1 MRRIY
6 FPCSTKHRQELPSNT
21 EASCLSASLPAFGL
35 FQPVPPVRETVFPAN
50 SPVFCPSRSNPI
62 PTRQFLLLDQG
73 AIARLRCR
81 NWLAPWFRDQTTGLC
96 ILRQGSERRAF
107 IFLFNDWGED
117 DALLLSLSDMKIVYL
132 ILLAGMIVAVN
143 LYMIWRP
150 KVTDAGGRVSTVTGS
165 VVHVKV
171 GNKDVAVPREC
182 LAVVLI
188 SLIGSAFTVCACW
201 ELVRSCRSFMEWLA
215 AGNDRGGGDYAD
227 GRWLNAGETPIANGH

>member
-1 MRRIY
+1 M
-6 FPCSTKHRQELPSNT
+6 
-21 EASCLSASLPAFGL
+21 
-35 FQPVPPVRETVFPAN
+35 
-50 SPVFCPSRSNPI
+50 
-62 PTRQFLLLDQG
+62 
-73 AIARLRCR
+73 
-81 NWLAPWFRDQTTGLC
+81 
-96 ILRQGSERRAF
+96 
-107 IFLFNDWGED
+107 
-117 DALLLSLSDMKIVYL
+117 LLSLSDMKIVYL

-201 ELVRSCRSFMEWLA
+201 ELVRSCRSFME
-215 AGNDRGGGDYAD
+215 
-227 GRWLNAGETPIANGH
+227 